1 MGTIFT
7 ETEPLGPSNE
17 AEPLGPFNDGS
28 VRLEDHEVCCGVDS
42 EASIRKKNVQSGYD
56 DGYSSLLNIK
66 RAQTCHLSSLCV
78 A

>member
-17 AEPLGPFNDGS
+17 AEPLGPFNDDS

-42 EASIRKKNVQSGYD
+42 EASIRKK
-56 DGYSSLLNIK
+56 
-66 RAQTCHLSSLCV
+66 RAKWLR
-78 A
+78 

>member
-42 EASIRKKNVQSGYD
+42 EASSRKKMCKVVTMTV
-56 DGYSSLLNIK
+56 
-66 RAQTCHLSSLCV
+66 TCSF
-78 A
+78 